1 MLKGSVKDELGAVIS
16 NAHVVIHCDSSG
28 HGVGLDTKA
37 CMKDDL
43 IVTSDSQGEF
53 SATFPPGFYDVF
65 VSAVAFSPAC
75 RKVRLKQ
82 GRDATV
88 DFTLKPDPLVTEE
101 LGTRYEFR

>member
-1 MLKGSVKDELGAVIS
+1 MRKLVGTFVFVCCLSSLADASAPALILKGSVKDELGAVIS

-65 VSAVAFSPAC
+65 VSAVAFSPA
-75 RKVRLKQ
+75 
-82 GRDATV
+82 
-88 DFTLKPDPLVTEE
+88 
-101 LGTRYEFR
+101 